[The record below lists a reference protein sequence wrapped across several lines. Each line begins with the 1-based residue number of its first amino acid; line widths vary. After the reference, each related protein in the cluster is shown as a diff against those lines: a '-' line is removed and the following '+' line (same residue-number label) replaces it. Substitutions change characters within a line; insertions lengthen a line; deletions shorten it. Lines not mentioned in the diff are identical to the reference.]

1 MRKMYRKIREVI
13 RMDKFKKLVAAAPV
27 NLVGWAR
34 EELKEYADEV
44 IFYPDPPKDGEDL
57 AGRIKDADGV
67 LVGFATQM
75 GEEILRQAPKLKY
88 VGMICSLYSEESA
101 NVDIAFA
108 RTRGITVKGV
118 RNYGDKGVAE
128 YAVYQ
133 LIRILHGYGFPLKD
147 GKMREITGLKVGMV
161 GIGDS
166 GGLIADALHFFGA
179 EVSYFARSVKPEREQ
194 QGIHY
199 KPLPKL
205 LCDSEVVFTCL
216 NKNTILLH
224 EEEFQ
229 AFGNGKIMFN
239 TSIGPAADMEALE
252 NWIRQPGNLFC
263 CDMTEALG
271 DMSGEVRSL
280 ENVICMGASSGMT
293 AQAYEL
299 LSRKSLDHIREYLGA
314 EQAKREGCVKHIL

>member
-1 MRKMYRKIREVI
+1 MR
-13 RMDKFKKLVAAAPV
+13 KFKKLVAAAPV

-44 IFYPDPPKDGEDL
+44 VFYKEQPKDDEEL
-57 AGRIKDADGV
+57 SERIKDADAV

-75 GEEILRQAPKLKY
+75 GKDILEKAPKLEY

-108 RTRGITVKGV
+108 RTKGITVKGV
-118 RNYGDKGVAE
+118 RNYGDRGVAE
-128 YAVYQ
+128 YAIYQ
-133 LIRILHGYGFPLKD
+133 LIQILHGYGNPLRGEKT
-147 GKMREITGLKVGMV
+147 REITGLKVGMI

-179 EVSYFARSVKPEREQ
+179 EVSYFARSVKPEREE

-199 KPLPKL
+199 KPLAKL
-205 LCDSEVVFTCL
+205 LSDSEVVFTCL

-224 EEEFQ
+224 EEELQ
-229 AFGNGKIMFN
+229 LFGSGKIMFN
-239 TSIGPAADMEALE
+239 TSIGPAADMDALE
-252 NWIRQPGNLFC
+252 RWIQRPGNLFC

-271 DMSGEVRSL
+271 DMTEEVKKR

-293 AQAYEL
+293 YQAYEL
-299 LSRKSLDHIREYLGA
+299 LSRKSLDNIKKYLGA
-314 EQAKREGCVKHIL
+314 

>member
-1 MRKMYRKIREVI
+1 MQEELEMK
-13 RMDKFKKLVAAAPV
+13 KFNKLVAAAPV

-34 EELKEYADEV
+34 EELKEYADKV
-44 IFYPDPPKDGEDL
+44 IFYSEEPKDEDDF
-57 AGRIKDADGV
+57 ADRIKDADAV
-67 LVGFATQM
+67 LVGFATRM
-75 GEEILRQAPKLKY
+75 GEEVLKKAPRLEY

-118 RNYGDKGVAE
+118 RNYGDRGVAE
-128 YAVYQ
+128 YAVCQ
-133 LIRILHGYGFPLKD
+133 LIQILHGYGLPLR
-147 GKMREITGLKVGMV
+147 GEKMREITGLKVGMI

-179 EVSYFARSVKPEREQ
+179 EVSYFARSVKPEREK

-199 KPLPKL
+199 KPLPEL
-205 LCDSEVVFTCL
+205 LRDSEVVFTCL

-224 EEEFQ
+224 KEELEL
-229 AFGNGKIMFN
+229 FGSGKIMFN
-239 TSIGPAADMEALE
+239 TSIGPAADMDALE
-252 NWIRQPGNLFC
+252 EWIRQPGNLFC

-271 DMSGEVRSL
+271 DMSRETRER

-293 AQAYEL
+293 SQAYDL
-299 LSRKSLDHIREYLGA
+299 LGRKSLDNIRDYL
-314 EQAKREGCVKHIL
+314 ERVQE

>member
-1 MRKMYRKIREVI
+1 MK
-13 RMDKFKKLVAAAPV
+13 KFKKLVAAAPV

-34 EELKEYADEV
+34 EELKEYAKEV
-44 IFYPDPPKDGEDL
+44 VLYTEPPKDDSEL
-57 AGRIKDADGV
+57 IERIKDADAV
-67 LVGFATQM
+67 LVGFATWM
-75 GEEILRQAPKLKY
+75 GREVLEKAPSLKY

-108 RTRGITVKGV
+108 RTRDIAVKGV

-133 LIRILHGYGFPLKD
+133 LIKILHGYGLPLR
-147 GKMREITGLKVGMV
+147 GTKMREITGLKVGMV

-166 GGLIADALHFFGA
+166 GGLIADALYFFGA
-179 EVSYFARSVKPEREQ
+179 EVSYFARSVKPEREE

-199 KPLPKL
+199 KPLAKL

-224 EEEFQ
+224 EEELKL
-229 AFGNGKIMFN
+229 FGNGKIMFN
-239 TSIGPAADMEALE
+239 TSIGPAADTGALE
-252 NWIRQPGNLFC
+252 DWIKQPGNLFC

-271 DMSGEVRSL
+271 DMSEEVRNR

-293 AQAYEL
+293 FQAYEL
-299 LSRKSLDHIREYLGA
+299 LSRKSLDNIKAYL
-314 EQAKREGCVKHIL
+314 ESV

>member
-1 MRKMYRKIREVI
+1 MR
-13 RMDKFKKLVAAAPV
+13 KFKKLVAAAPV

-44 IFYPDPPKDGEDL
+44 VFYEEAPADGQEL
-57 AGRIKDADGV
+57 IERIKGADAV

-75 GEEILRQAPKLKY
+75 GKEILRQAEKLEY

-108 RTRGITVKGV
+108 RTRDIVVKGV
-118 RNYGDKGVAE
+118 RNYGDRGVAE

-133 LIRILHGYGFPLKD
+133 LIKILHGYGMPLK
-147 GKMREITGLKVGMV
+147 GEKMREITGLKVGMI

-179 EVSYFARSVKPEREQ
+179 EVSYFARSVKPGREE

-199 KPLPKL
+199 KPLAEL
-205 LCDSEVVFTCL
+205 LRDSEVVFTCL
-216 NKNTILLH
+216 NKNTILLYK
-224 EEEFQ
+224 EEFE
-229 AFGNGKIMFN
+229 ALGNGKIMFN
-239 TSIGPAADMEALE
+239 TSIGPAADMGALE
-252 NWIRQPGNLFC
+252 DWIRKPGNLFC

-271 DMSGEVRSL
+271 DMSEEIRNR

-293 AQAYEL
+293 YQAYEL
-299 LSRKSLDHIREYLGA
+299 LSRKSLDNIRAYLG
-314 EQAKREGCVKHIL
+314 EEDSL

>member
-1 MRKMYRKIREVI
+1 ME
-13 RMDKFKKLVAAAPV
+13 KFKKLVAAAPV
-27 NLVGWAR
+27 NLVEWAR
-34 EELKEYADEV
+34 EELKSYADEV
-44 IFYPDPPKDGEDL
+44 VFYPDPPADDADL
-57 AGRIKDADGV
+57 AERIKDADAV
-67 LVGFATQM
+67 LVGFATRM
-75 GEEILRQAPKLKY
+75 GKEILTQAPKLRY

-108 RTRGITVKGV
+108 RTKDITVKGV

-147 GKMREITGLKVGMV
+147 GKMRELTGLKVGMV

-179 EVSYFARSVKPEREQ
+179 EVSYFARSKKPSREE

-199 KPLPKL
+199 KPLDQL
-205 LCDSEVVFTCL
+205 LRDSEVVFTCL

-224 EEEFQ
+224 EEEFKEL
-229 AFGNGKIMFN
+229 GNGKIMFN
-239 TSIGPAADMEALE
+239 TSIGPAADMDALE
-252 NWIRQPGNLFC
+252 DWIKQPGNLFC

-271 DMSGEVRSL
+271 DMSEEVRGR

-293 AQAYEL
+293 YQAYEL
-299 LSRKSLDHIREYLGA
+299 LSRKSLDNIREYL
-314 EQAKREGCVKHIL
+314 EIRNTD

>member
-1 MRKMYRKIREVI
+1 MK
-13 RMDKFKKLVAAAPV
+13 KFKKNVAAAPV

-44 IFYPDPPKDGEDL
+44 IFYSEQPKDDGEL
-57 AGRIKDADGV
+57 AERIQDADAV

-75 GEEILRQAPKLKY
+75 GEEILKKVPGLRY
-88 VGMICSLYSEESA
+88 VGMICSLYSEDSA

-108 RTRGITVKGV
+108 RTKGITVRGV

-133 LIRILHGYGFPLKD
+133 LIQILHGYGTPLR
-147 GKMREITGLKVGMV
+147 GEKMREITGLKVGMV

-179 EVSYFARSVKPEREQ
+179 EVSYFARSVKPEREE

-199 KPLPKL
+199 KPLAEL
-205 LCDSEVVFTCL
+205 LRDSEVVFTCL

-224 EEEFQ
+224 EDEFKEL
-229 AFGNGKIMFN
+229 GSGKIMFN
-239 TSIGPAADMEALE
+239 TSIGPAADMAALE
-252 NWIRQPGNLFC
+252 EWIRQPGNLFC

-271 DMSGEVRSL
+271 DMSEDVRSR

-293 AQAYEL
+293 YQAYEL
-299 LSRKSLDHIREYLGA
+299 LSRKSLDNIREYL
-314 EQAKREGCVKHIL
+314 EQM

>member
-1 MRKMYRKIREVI
+1 MKR
-13 RMDKFKKLVAAAPV
+13 FKKLVAAAPV

-34 EELKEYADEV
+34 EELKEYAEEV
-44 IFYPDPPKDGEDL
+44 LFYSEPPEDDGEL
-57 AGRIKDADGV
+57 IERIKDADAV
-67 LVGFATQM
+67 LVGFSTQV
-75 GEEILRQAPKLKY
+75 GEEILKEAPGLKY

-108 RTRGITVKGV
+108 RTKGISVKGV

-133 LIRILHGYGFPLKD
+133 LIRILHGYDMPLWGD
-147 GKMREITGLKVGMV
+147 KMRELTGLKVGMI

-166 GGLIADALHFFGA
+166 GGLIADALHFMGA
-179 EVSYFARSVKPEREQ
+179 EVSYFARSIKPSREE

-199 KPLPKL
+199 KPLSQL
-205 LCDSEVVFTCL
+205 LHDSEVVFTCL

-224 EEEFQ
+224 EEELKQ
-229 AFGNGKIMFN
+229 FGNVKIMFN

-252 NWIRQPGNLFC
+252 EWIRQPGNLFC

-271 DMSGEVRSL
+271 DMSEEVRNR

-293 AQAYEL
+293 YQAYEL
-299 LSRKSLDHIREYLGA
+299 LSRKSLDNIREYLG
-314 EQAKREGCVKHIL
+314 LL

>member
-1 MRKMYRKIREVI
+1 MK
-13 RMDKFKKLVAAAPV
+13 KFKKLVAAAPV

-34 EELKEYADEV
+34 EELNEYANEV
-44 IFYPDPPKDGEDL
+44 IFYQEQPKDDRELTD
-57 AGRIKDADGV
+57 RIKDADAV
-67 LVGFATQM
+67 LVGFTTQI
-75 GEEILRQAPKLKY
+75 GEKILKEAPALKY

-101 NVDIAFA
+101 NVDIAYA
-108 RTRGITVKGV
+108 RTRGVTVKGV

-128 YAVYQ
+128 YAVCQ
-133 LIRILHGYGFPLKD
+133 LIQILHGYGMPLR
-147 GKMREITGLKVGMV
+147 GEKMRELTGLKAGMV

-179 EVSYFARSVKPEREQ
+179 EVSYFARSVKPEREE

-199 KPLPKL
+199 KPLAEL
-205 LCDSEVVFTCL
+205 LRDSEVVFTCL

-224 EEEFQ
+224 EEEFRQ
-229 AFGNGKIMFN
+229 FGNGKIMFN

-252 NWIRQPGNLFC
+252 EWIRQPGNLFC

-271 DMSGEVRSL
+271 DMSEEVRSR

-293 AQAYEL
+293 YQAYEL
-299 LSRKSLDHIREYLGA
+299 LSRKSLDNIREYL
-314 EQAKREGCVKHIL
+314 ERS

>member
-1 MRKMYRKIREVI
+1 MK
-13 RMDKFKKLVAAAPV
+13 KFKKLVAAAPV

-44 IFYPDPPKDGEDL
+44 VFYQEHPRDDEELTD
-57 AGRIKDADGV
+57 RIKDADAV

-75 GEEILRQAPKLKY
+75 DREIIAKAPELKY

-118 RNYGDKGVAE
+118 RNYGDRGVAE

-133 LIRILHGYGFPLKD
+133 LIQILHGYGMPLR
-147 GKMREITGLKVGMV
+147 GEKMRELTGLKVGMV

-179 EVSYFARSVKPEREQ
+179 KVSYFARSVKPEREE

-199 KPLPKL
+199 KPLHEL

-224 EEEFQ
+224 EEEFK

-252 NWIRQPGNLFC
+252 EWLKCPGNLFC

-271 DMSGEVRSL
+271 DMSEEARSRD
-280 ENVICMGASSGMT
+280 NVICMGASSGMT
-293 AQAYEL
+293 YQAYEL
-299 LSRKSLDHIREYLGA
+299 LSRKSLDNIKTYLNKNTVNA
-314 EQAKREGCVKHIL
+314 QI